1 MGSKWQRPVDSG
13 LIVVRYFLRILDWAR
28 KYGLRVC
35 LDLHTIPGSQ
45 NGYNHSG
52 RWVAHHLEA
61 CNCSRS
67 KCRLSPVNLLNG
79 NMGIANAERT
89 LYYIRVLTEFV
100 SQPEYQNLIPIFGII
115 NEPLIGLIGAP
126 PMTSFYLRA
135 HDMIRNITGYG
146 EGHGPVSRFIRI
158 ASDLSS

>member
-1 MGSKWQRPVDSG
+1 
-13 LIVVRYFLRILDWAR
+13 
-28 KYGLRVC
+28 
-35 LDLHTIPGSQ
+35 
-45 NGYNHSG
+45 
-52 RWVAHHLEA
+52 
-61 CNCSRS
+61 
-67 KCRLSPVNLLNG
+67 
-79 NMGIANAERT
+79 MGIANAERT